1 MYNYFISSLVL
12 LIALFSQNDDCT
24 SYVTEEGTEF
34 LTYADNS
41 RSDVLIRYYRNG
53 IAVHYKATGEFAYCQ
68 VCLDGLA
75 SSLPGDEVVANA
87 SVTVD
92 FNQGTVQVFDA
103 DNNLVK
109 SFVNGSTIYGSTI
122 YGIGHAIGYY
132 PTQNQDFTYLGT
144 NTGNEDPPVLVL
156 SCQCVPM
163 TSTPCGPNGEDIEC
177 DVGGELS
184 TSCSVS
190 TGVSA
195 GGGMQIIGT
204 GASGSG
210 GLSQGCSISCLPG
223 VAYACCSYE

>member
-1 MYNYFISSLVL
+1 MLVV
-12 LIALFSQNDDCT
+12 ALFLQNGVHDSSSIGEGST
-24 SYVTEEGTEF
+24 SWTNSN
-34 LTYADNS
+34 NS

-92 FNQGTVQVFDA
+92 FNLGTVQVFDA

-132 PTQNQDFTYLGT
+132 PTQNEDFTYLGT
-144 NTGNEDPPVLVL
+144 NAKNEDLPVLDL
-156 SCQCVPM
+156 DCHCVPM
-163 TSTPCGPNGEDIEC
+163 TSTPCGPNNEEIEC
-177 DVGGELS
+177 DVGDELS

-190 TGVSA
+190 TAFPAGV
-195 GGGMQIIGT
+195 GMQIVGT
-204 GASGSG
+204 DASGSVG
-210 GLSQGCSISCLPG
+210 ASQRCSISCLQG
-223 VAYACCSYE
+223 VAYACCSYK